1 MITRIIISGICVL
14 LAVSLKAQQE
24 PQYTQY
30 MYNQSLINPAYTG
43 SEGFA
48 SVYGLYRA
56 QWVGIDGAP
65 QTANISYQQPFSRK
79 NFAVGINFLN
89 DRIGPVNNN
98 YVNAD
103 FAYTLVFRNKTKLA
117 LGLKA
122 GLEIMNIDYT
132 RLSQYNPNDPLFQN
146 NLVNQLAPNFGTGLF
161 YHSKKGYLGLSVPM
175 LLESKFYNGVTVSS
189 AIRRQNLY
197 LTAGRVFDLNQVMK
211 FKPAMVVKL
220 TNGAPL
226 QVDLTANF
234 LYNNKIVFGA
244 AYRHSAA
251 ISALFG
257 VYLSNRTFLGYGF
270 DYETTKLA
278 NYNNGSHEIFLKFDF
293 YKKNQHVETPR
304 FF

>member
-1 MITRIIISGICVL
+1 MITRIIISGISVL

-24 PQYTQY
+24 PQYTQF

-43 SEGFA
+43 SEGYA

-65 QTANISYQQPFSRK
+65 QTANISYQQPFAQK

-89 DRIGPVNNN
+89 DRIGPVNTN

-117 LGLKA
+117 FGLKA
-122 GLEIMNIDYT
+122 GLEVMSIDYT

-161 YHSKKGYLGLSVPM
+161 YHSKKGYIGLSVPM
-175 LLESKFYNGVTVSS
+175 LLETKFYDGVSVS
-189 AIRRQNLY
+189 AAARRQNLY
-197 LTAGRVFDLNQVMK
+197 LTAGRVFGLNPMLK
-211 FKPAMVVKL
+211 FKPALIVKM

-234 LYNNKIVFGA
+234 LYNNKIVMGA

-251 ISALFG
+251 VSVLFG

-293 YKKNQHVETPR
+293 YKKNQYVETPR

>member
-1 MITRIIISGICVL
+1 MI
-14 LAVSLKAQQE
+14 
-24 PQYTQY
+24 
-30 MYNQSLINPAYTG
+30 LI
-43 SEGFA
+43 
-48 SVYGLYRA
+48 
-56 QWVGIDGAP
+56 
-65 QTANISYQQPFSRK
+65 
-79 NFAVGINFLN
+79 
-89 DRIGPVNNN
+89 
-98 YVNAD
+98 
-103 FAYTLVFRNKTKLA
+103 
-117 LGLKA
+117 
-122 GLEIMNIDYT
+122 
-132 RLSQYNPNDPLFQN
+132 
-146 NLVNQLAPNFGTGLF
+146 
-161 YHSKKGYLGLSVPM
+161 
-175 LLESKFYNGVTVSS
+175 
-189 AIRRQNLY
+189 
-197 LTAGRVFDLNQVMK
+197 DLNQVMK

>member
-293 YKKNQHVETPR
+293 YHKNQHVETPR

>member
-1 MITRIIISGICVL
+1 MITRIIISGISVL
-14 LAVSLKAQQE
+14 LAVTLKAQQE

-270 DYETTKLA
+270 DYETTNLA

>member
-1 MITRIIISGICVL
+1 MITRIIISGISVL

-79 NFAVGINFLN
+79 HFAVGINFLN

>member
-1 MITRIIISGICVL
+1 
-14 LAVSLKAQQE
+14 
-24 PQYTQY
+24 

-270 DYETTKLA
+270 DYETTNLA